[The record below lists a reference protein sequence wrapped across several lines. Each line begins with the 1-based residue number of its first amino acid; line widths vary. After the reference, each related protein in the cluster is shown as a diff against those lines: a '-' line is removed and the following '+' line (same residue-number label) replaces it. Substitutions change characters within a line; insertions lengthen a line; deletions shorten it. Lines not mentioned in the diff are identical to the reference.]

1 MDDDGGSVV
10 FDQQSIQEAYD
21 ILKER
26 FTREKRSDGIANSA
40 QLVIFAEQA
49 VKVSIYIY
57 YFTS

>member
-26 FTREKRSDGIANSA
+26 FTCEKRSDGIANSA